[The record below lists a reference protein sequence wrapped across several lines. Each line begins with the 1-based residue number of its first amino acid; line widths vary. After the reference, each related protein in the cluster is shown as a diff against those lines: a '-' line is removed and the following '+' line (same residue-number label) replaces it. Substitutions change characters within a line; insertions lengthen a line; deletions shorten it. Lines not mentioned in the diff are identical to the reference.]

1 MSSKRMSI
9 KRISWV
15 KIQRRS
21 LKPTKIVVT
30 TAQEPVPTRRVSLV
44 SAIYGRLLETVETEQ
59 ICKRLGMTREDVRQ
73 LRRKFDDEDGAH
85 SDTVTIRGFFHL
97 INDDKAFERSQIL
110 TKQLLRLAN
119 ITTAVARVTFD
130 QFLRVVCTFAAF
142 NETELWRFFF
152 DSFFAGGID
161 TVNAR
166 RLNEVLQAAG
176 GSYAHNIEMAARHF
190 AANAVSPLTGV
201 PTSVTFED
209 FQELVRRNPVVFFPL
224 VQLQRSV
231 RAKTLGEKYWERKV
245 REQELIPPLVA
256 YLHLHRGKMPRL
268 SLKDWAMSLMLGGNT
283 VMYRART
290 LARRQYVEEAK
301 S

>member
-1 MSSKRMSI
+1 MSI

-30 TAQEPVPTRRVSLV
+30 AAPDPRHARRVSLV
-44 SAIYGRLLETVETEQ
+44 SAIYGRLLESVETEQ
-59 ICKRLGMTREDVRQ
+59 ICKRLGMTRDDVRQ
-73 LRRKFDDEDGAH
+73 LRRKFDDEDGSH

-119 ITTAVARVTFD
+119 VTTAVGRVTFD

-142 NETELWRFFF
+142 SETQLWRFFY

-166 RLNEVLQAAG
+166 RLNEVLRAAG

-190 AANAVSPLTGV
+190 ATNTISPLTGV
-201 PTSVTFED
+201 STSLTFED

-231 RAKTLGEKYWERKV
+231 RARTLGEKYWERKV
-245 REQELIPPLVA
+245 REQELVPPLLA

-268 SLKDWAMSLMLGGNT
+268 GLKDWAMSMVLGGNT
-283 VMYRART
+283 VMFRART
-290 LARRQYVEEAK
+290 LARRQYVEETK
-301 S
+301 G